1 MVLTAAALA
10 FIGAI
15 APVGHAFG
23 ADPTAP
29 PGTPTCF
36 ERYETPGPGGIDLR
50 LTCLAN
56 ELVGTFTDLGNPSRT
71 PTAVIVT
78 TVGAL
83 VAGLLV
89 VFVVWRLLRRGAGRR
104 LASETPAAWWICPAC
119 RSLNAPT
126 AAACYACAS
135 PWTPDAAV
143 AAAASA
149 ASAASAATGTS
160 GASGASAPS
169 GTSAASD
176 PPVG

>member
-1 MVLTAAALA
+1 MTDRPRPWRVAFVLAATVFVLVGP
-10 FIGAI
+10 IG
-15 APVGHAFG
+15 PVGHAFG

-29 PGTPTCF
+29 RGTPTCF

-56 ELVGTFTDLGNPSRT
+56 ELVETFTDRGNPSRT

-104 LASETPAAWWICPAC
+104 LASVTPAAWWVCPAC
-119 RSLNAPT
+119 HSLNAPT
-126 AAACYACAS
+126 ATACYACGT
-135 PWTPDAAV
+135 PWTPDAAI
-143 AAAASA
+143 
-149 ASAASAATGTS
+149 
-160 GASGASAPS
+160 AP
-169 GTSAASD
+169 TAPD
-176 PPVG
+176 PPAD